1 MTPKKASHATPT
13 HTQATQAART
23 EEGAQAQAQAA
34 TAAASAPAHGD
45 GAAVVS
51 AQTPPAAPVH
61 NPKRGGLY
69 RQDGDS
75 KPSEVHRTLTPE
87 EVAAEKAKR
96 T

>member
-1 MTPKKASHATPT
+1 MNPKKASHATPT
-13 HTQATQAART
+13 NTQAAKAAQT

-34 TAAASAPAHGD
+34 TAAAAHGD

-51 AQTPPAAPVH
+51 AQTPPAGPVH

-69 RQDGDS
+69 RQDGNS

-87 EVAAEKAKR
+87 EDAAKKAKR